1 MFYLFFTSYAMDGLS
16 ADKLRIFLQPVE
28 TESKPKVKSHE
39 NDSAGSEETAVTTMP
54 SVAKQDQVNI
64 SPGLVANAMKLFQ
77 ACIYDTTSIR
87 KASIRQ
93 VLFRKPSVRQ
103 VY

>member
-77 ACIYDTTSIR
+77 ACSY
-87 KASIRQ
+87 KF
-93 VLFRKPSVRQ
+93 VNVGLFLTG
-103 VY
+103 